1 MAKQSKI
8 AKYNKQKALIARY
21 AERRQALRAAG
32 DLEGLRQLPIDSNP
46 NRLKNRDLLDGR
58 PHAYMRKFGM
68 SRINFRRLAY
78 LGQIPGVKKAAL

>member
-8 AKYNKQKALIARY
+8 SKYNKQKALIARY

-78 LGQIPGVKKAAL
+78 LGQIPGVKKASW